1 MNQRYVHGYQPRE
14 SKRLN
19 DQAGTLV
26 ELLHSDT
33 AYPAGSCC
41 GVECCCCWAR
51 LSSPENLSQIG
62 L

>member
-41 GVECCCCWAR
+41 GVGVLLLLGAAV
-51 LSSPENLSQIG
+51 IA
-62 L
+62 